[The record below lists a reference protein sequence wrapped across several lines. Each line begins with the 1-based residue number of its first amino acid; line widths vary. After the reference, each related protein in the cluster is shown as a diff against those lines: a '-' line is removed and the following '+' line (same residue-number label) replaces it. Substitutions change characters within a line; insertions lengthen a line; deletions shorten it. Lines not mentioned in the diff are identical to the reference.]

1 MSVAPAVPAPS
12 VPTPAVSTPAA
23 IAIKAVEDPTLQK
36 DRPLRRSTKHVG
48 EEDEILACLPV
59 IIVNIDKVN
68 SGQAQRQLQPE
79 AEDCICHVLASA
91 DGQTTLYEA
100 SMARYSFIGDL
111 WHNEQRMAPQRK
123 ASIFVFP
130 DEEGLEMLR
139 LGAKEGWSED
149 FFIDNGYGMVSPA
162 PLSTTRWWMG
172 S

>member
-1 MSVAPAVPAPS
+1 M
-12 VPTPAVSTPAA
+12 
-23 IAIKAVEDPTLQK
+23 QK

-162 PLSTTRWWMG
+162 PLSTTRWWTG